1 MITKIDKDGNA
12 FGSPSI
18 IVIKSDG
25 KVKTTGGGGG
35 STNFERRS
43 DYVYP
48 YQYSGTAPVG
58 TLDSGTWTIK
68 RINFTTP
75 GTPITQQATGAWT
88 NRYSLTYI

>member
-35 STNFERRS
+35 GTNFERRS

-68 RINFTTP
+68 RIDFTTS
-75 GTPITQQATGAWT
+75 GSPITQQATGAWT